1 MFRKDHLET
10 GGAKTN
16 IPSEKAAMQR
26 RDEAMGMERSE
37 WISEQ
42 SGR

>member
-1 MFRKDHLET
+1 MLGKDHLET

-16 IPSEKAAMQR
+16 IPSEKAAMQG
-26 RDEAMGMERSE
+26 RDGAMEMERSE
-37 WISEQ
+37 WISEP